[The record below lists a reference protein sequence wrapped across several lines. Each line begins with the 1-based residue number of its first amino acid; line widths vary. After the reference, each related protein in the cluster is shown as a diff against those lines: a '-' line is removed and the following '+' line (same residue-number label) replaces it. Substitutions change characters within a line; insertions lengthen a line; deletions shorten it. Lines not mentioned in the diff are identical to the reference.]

1 MALEPPQKRSS
12 INSSAMSDDR
22 RGLKNLGEERCL
34 GDEGGERKIMIASG
48 RPEGARMNNYECTR
62 MYFYF

>member
-1 MALEPPQKRSS
+1 
-12 INSSAMSDDR
+12 MSDDR

-62 MYFYF
+62 ICIFNPDFLAFLFLWGL

>member
-1 MALEPPQKRSS
+1 
-12 INSSAMSDDR
+12 MSDDR

-48 RPEGARMNNYECTR
+48 RPEGARMNNYECTKTDV
-62 MYFYF
+62 FFTLIF